1 MKYTIKIQ
9 TNRSIHLPLKIR
21 NKIKTEE
28 LNKVE
33 WTLNHNNNT
42 IQIKFIKENQTPPD
56 NIIGTIQKIY
66 RNIYTQ
72 STIKV
77 PNIIYNH
84 LNCKTLDYII
94 LEIKDNHIHV
104 NTQKRTELAE
114 ISALIKNK
122 EKK

>member
-9 TNRSIHLPLKIR
+9 KNRSIHLPLKIR

-33 WTLNHNNNT
+33 WTLSHNNNT
-42 IQIKFIKENQTPPD
+42 IQIKFIKETKTPPD
-56 NIIGTIQKIY
+56 KISGNTQKIY

-94 LEIKDNHIHV
+94 LEIKDKHIHV
-104 NTQKRTELAE
+104 NTQKRTQLAE

>member
-56 NIIGTIQKIY
+56 KIIGNIQKIY

>member
-42 IQIKFIKENQTPPD
+42 IQIKFIKENKTPPD
-56 NIIGTIQKIY
+56 KIIGNIQKIY

-77 PNIIYNH
+77 PNKIYNH